1 MVFRT
6 HLNSFLLTCLSC
18 SGLNLLQCFEFC
30 KLRTWW
36 WFIKHDSSALNLNQM
51 SADFSVDFI
60 QNLFQNCCFNDSHK
74 MRVSFLNMR
83 CFSLT
88 WDNIFAFIGCFG
100 EVPLA
105 TEIILA
111 AGEVAFIGN
120 LNIWT
125 VFFFCFVWLV
135 QGYLA
140 SYFGPE
146 LQKYTSFKVHHEEIR
161 HVTANDH
168 GILSLSCNE
177 LCFSSRPGL
186 RIFRLR

>member
-1 MVFRT
+1 MLVLFWTKPSSVFWVLQVEDLMMAHKTWR
-6 HLNSFLLTCLSC
+6 HL
-18 SGLNLLQCFEFC
+18 
-30 KLRTWW
+30 
-36 WFIKHDSSALNLNQM
+36 DSSALYLNQI

-60 QNLFQNCCFNDSHK
+60 QNLFQNCCLDDSHK
-74 MRVSFLNMR
+74 MRVSFLIKMR
-83 CFSLT
+83 CFPLI
-88 WDNIFAFIGCFG
+88 WDAGFAFIGCFG
-100 EVPLA
+100 EVSLA
-105 TEIILA
+105 TEIMLA
-111 AGEVAFIGN
+111 VGEVAFIEN

-125 VFFFCFVWLV
+125 VFFFCFVWLA

-186 RIFRLR
+186 RVFRLR